1 MLGVARLSLT
11 RDAGQ
16 ASLDPVSVSLS
27 MLSVIWEPGHEG
39 GVFRFRVRPSLRNGV
54 SSYTDPV

>member
-1 MLGVARLSLT
+1 MARLSLT